1 MAIEQLLTVADYDD
15 YVRSLPPDAPVPE
28 LINGRLVVAAR
39 PTRYHARYLREI
51 LRAVSD
57 YIEDHQY
64 PGEIYPEFEVV
75 LEEHAVIVPDL
86 VYIVEDNPQG
96 RLTAQRLYGT
106 PEWVCEIASPSTRKT
121 DEEEK
126 YLAYLRAGVREYW
139 LVDPDRPAGD
149 RFRLFERVEQDTASG
164 KPTFRRIQGKPD
176 ASRFFPGVTIPETLL

>member
-39 PTRYHARYLREI
+39 PTRHHAYYLSELLI
-51 LRAVSD
+51 AING
-57 YIEDHQY
+57 YIKEHQY
-64 PGEIYPEFEVV
+64 PGYIYPKFEVV

-86 VYIVEDNPQG
+86 AYIVEDNPQG
-96 RLTAQRLYGT
+96 RLTDQRLYGT
-106 PEWVCEIASPSTRKT
+106 PEWVCEIASPSTRKN
-121 DEEEK
+121 DEEDK

-164 KPTFRRIQGKPD
+164 KPTFRRIPGKPD
-176 ASRFFPGVTIPETLL
+176 ASRIFPGITLPEKLL

>member
-1 MAIEQLLTVADYDD
+1 MAIEQLLTVTDYDD

-39 PTRYHARYLREI
+39 PTRHHAYYLSELLI
-51 LRAVSD
+51 AING
-57 YIEDHQY
+57 YIKEHQY
-64 PGEIYPEFEVV
+64 PGYIYPEFEVV

-86 VYIVEDNPQG
+86 AYIVEDNPQG
-96 RLTAQRLYGT
+96 RLTDQRLYGA
-106 PEWVCEIASPSTRKT
+106 P
-121 DEEEK
+121 DEEDK

-176 ASRFFPGVTIPETLL
+176 ASRLFPDITLPEKLL